1 MADMTGFAKA
11 PGQNNNE
18 NWEKAKTILIRIGKI
33 TLRILSYVMN
43 VILTVLLI
51 GLICGVIVGTVF
63 AIYIRNYV
71 DPEIDSSLFISASS
85 DSTTR
90 IYYMDYETEDDRINE
105 DGIPVELED
114 QRLYS
119 SDNSIWVKYNQM
131 PQHLIDAF
139 TSIEDHRFWTH
150 NGVDWIRTGSAVL
163 SYFFGDGD
171 FGGSTITQ
179 QLVKNL
185 TGDDENTIERK
196 VQEIFRAIN
205 LENEM
210 SKEQILEM
218 YLNIIY
224 LSNNCYGVQ
233 AAAETYFD
241 KDVSELSLVEC
252 ASLAAIVKNPSQY
265 EPLYHNIAYA
275 KAENGDYIKDEDG
288 NFVEVEKGKGDYEE
302 KGNRARRNDVL
313 WTMWQYGKITE
324 AEFNTAVNTELTLKK
339 GDDGDDTVVATVNSW
354 YTDAVIEDVQN
365 ALMEEYGYSEYVASL
380 MIYTGGLQI
389 YTCMDPDVQSV
400 LETVYENDAKYLPSA
415 TDGLQPESAMIV
427 IDPYT
432 NDVLG
437 LVGGRGEKSQ
447 NRILNR
453 ATQAKRPSGSCIKP
467 LSVYGPAIDMGIAT
481 MGTAYDDSPVKFVG
495 DKGKTAWPHNL
506 PDVYNGLTPVYDALR
521 RSVNTIAV
529 RMLEDVTVDYSF
541 NFLKNTLDM
550 DNVIES
556 YTTASGTVV
565 SDKDLAPL
573 ALGQFS
579 YGVTLWE
586 MTAGYSIFQN
596 QGIFYESRL
605 WYQVKDND
613 GNVIL
618 NNAPEYEIAISEEAA
633 SIMTVMM
640 KEVITSGT
648 GTAITLDQY
657 VDVAGKTGTTTAD
670 FDRWFIGYTPYFV
683 GGVWTGY
690 DMNQALSDFGRNP
703 SLTIWDTVMTMLHQ
717 DYIDDAKNGGP
728 ALKKFT
734 YSDQLVECTYCKD
747 SGKLVSA
754 ACKADPRGSRAA
766 KGYFTKDT
774 MPTEYCT
781 AHVLVDYDT
790 STSSI
795 ACPGCPKESV
805 KQVGLLNI
813 QRRFPVQIKVVD
825 AQYTCM
831 PDFDFSLGKSA
842 TSVPYYTPALGG
854 MFAGTSGGNK
864 LYNRICQKHKVT
876 EPEPEPAPDDTTA
889 NTDESTSPET
899 NNPETNE

>member
-1 MADMTGFAKA
+1 MADITNVVK
-11 PGQNNNE
+11 PPEQNNNA
-18 NWEKAKTILIRIGKI
+18 NWETAKAVLIRIGKI
-33 TLRILSYVMN
+33 TLRILSYIMN
-43 VILTVLLI
+43 VVLTIMLI

-63 AIYIRNYV
+63 AIYIKNYV
-71 DPEIDSSLFISASS
+71 DPEIDSSLFVSASS

-90 IYYMDYETEDDRINE
+90 IYYMDFETENDRINE
-105 DGIPVELED
+105 DGIAVELED

-119 SDNSIWVKYNQM
+119 SDNSIWAKYEQM
-131 PQHLIDAF
+131 PKHLIDAF

-150 NGVDWIRTGSAVL
+150 NGVDWLRTGSAVI

-185 TGDDENTIERK
+185 TGDNENSIQRK

-218 YLNIIY
+218 YLNIVY

-233 AAAETYFD
+233 AASETYFG

-265 EPLYHNIAYA
+265 EPIYHNIAYGRA
-275 KAENGDYIKDEDG
+275 REGKGTHNKDQNG
-288 NFVEVEKGKGDYEE
+288 NFVEVEKGKGEFEE
-302 KGNRARRNDVL
+302 RGNRSRRNDVL

-324 AEFNTAVNTELTLKK
+324 VEYEAAINTELVLKN
-339 GDDGDDTVVATVNSW
+339 GDDKEETKVTTVNSW

-365 ALMEEYGYSEYVASL
+365 SLMEKYGYSEYVASL

-389 YTCMDPDVQSV
+389 YTCMDPDVQNI
-400 LETVYENDAKYLPSA
+400 LENIYENDAKNLPSA
-415 TDGLQPESAMIV
+415 SDGLQPESAMIV

-437 LVGGRGEKSQ
+437 LVGGRGTKSQ

-481 MGTAYDDSPVKFVG
+481 MGTAYDDSPVRFVG
-495 DKGKTAWPHNL
+495 EKGKTAWPHNL
-506 PDVYNGLTPVYDALR
+506 PDVYNGMTPVYDALR

-529 RMLEDVTVDYSF
+529 RMLEDVGVDYSF
-541 NFLKNTLDM
+541 NFLKNTLHM
-550 DNVIES
+550 DSVIES
-556 YTTASGTVV
+556 YTTASGAVV

-596 QGIFYESRL
+596 QGVYYDSRL
-605 WYQVKDND
+605 WYEVKDND
-613 GNVIL
+613 GNVL
-618 NNAPEYEIAISEEAA
+618 LENPAQYEIAISEEAA
-633 SIMTVMM
+633 SIMTMM
-640 KEVITSGT
+640 LKDVITSGT

-703 SLTIWDTVMTMLHQ
+703 SLQIWDKVMTELHK
-717 DYIDDAKNGGP
+717 DILDKAAKGGE
-728 ALKKFT
+728 AVKKFE

-754 ACKADPRGSRAA
+754 ACKADPRGNRSA
-766 KGYFTKDT
+766 KGFFTKDT

-781 AHVLVDYDT
+781 THVLVNYDK

-795 ACPGCPKESV
+795 ACPGCPAGSI
-805 KQVGLLNI
+805 KQVGLLNV
-813 QRRFPVQIKVVD
+813 QRNFPVQIKVVD

-831 PDFDFSLGKSA
+831 PDFNFALGKSA
-842 TSVPYYTPALGG
+842 ASLPYYSAALKGAY
-854 MFAGTSGGNK
+854 AGTSGGK
-864 LYNRICQKHKVT
+864 SLYNRICQTHKNVV
-876 EPEPEPAPDDTTA
+876 PAPAPDPDTT
-889 NTDESTSPET
+889 TDETPGSETAAPET
-899 NNPETNE
+899 NN

>member
-1 MADMTGFAKA
+1 MADMTDVVKT
-11 PGQNNNE
+11 PGQNNNA
-18 NWEKAKTILIRIGKI
+18 NWEMAKAILIKIGKI

-43 VILTVLLI
+43 VILTVMLI

-63 AIYIRNYV
+63 AIYIKNYV
-71 DPEIDSSLFISASS
+71 DPEIDSSLFVSASS

-105 DGIPVELED
+105 DGVAVELED

-119 SDNSIWVKYNQM
+119 SDNSIWAKYEQM
-131 PQHLIDAF
+131 PQNLINAF

-150 NGVDWIRTGSAVL
+150 NGVDWLRTGSAVL

-185 TGDDENTIERK
+185 TGDDENSIERK

-218 YLNIIY
+218 YLNIVY

-233 AAAETYFD
+233 AASETYFG

-265 EPLYHNIAYA
+265 EPVYHDVVYA
-275 KAENGDYIKDEDG
+275 KASEGKGTHDVDEDG
-288 NFVEVEKGKGDYEE
+288 NFYEVEKGTGEYEE

-324 AEFNTAVNTELTLKK
+324 AEFNAAVNTELVLKS
-339 GDDGDDTVVATVNSW
+339 GESDTETSVTTVNSW
-354 YTDAVIEDVQN
+354 YTDAVIEDVQT
-365 ALMEEYGYSEYVASL
+365 ALMEKYNYSEYVASL

-389 YTCMDPDVQSV
+389 YTCMDPDVQNV
-400 LETVYENDAKYLPSA
+400 LEEVYENDSQYLPSA
-415 TDGLQPESAMIV
+415 SDGLQPESAMIV

-437 LVGGRGEKSQ
+437 LVGGRGQKSQ

-453 ATQAKRPSGSCIKP
+453 ATQSKRPSGSCIKP

-495 DKGKTAWPHNL
+495 ENGKTAWPHNL

-529 RMLEDVTVDYSF
+529 RMLEDVGVDYSF
-541 NFLKNTLDM
+541 NFLKDTLHM
-550 DNVIES
+550 DSIIES
-556 YTTASGTVV
+556 YTTASGTIV

-596 QGIFYESRL
+596 QGVFYESRL
-605 WYQVKDND
+605 WYEVRDND

-618 NNAPEYEIAISEEAA
+618 DNPAEYEIAISEEAA
-633 SIMTVMM
+633 SIMTVML
-640 KEVITSGT
+640 KDVITNGT

-670 FDRWFIGYTPYFV
+670 FDRWFIGYTPYYV

-690 DMNQALSDFGRNP
+690 DMNQTLSDFTRNP
-703 SLTIWDTVMTMLHQ
+703 SLQIWDTVMTMLHE
-717 DYIDDAKNGGP
+717 DYIDTAAKGGE
-728 ALKKFT
+728 ALKKFEI
-734 YSDQLVECTYCKD
+734 SDQLVECTYCKD
-747 SGKLVSA
+747 SGKLISE
-754 ACKADPRGSRAA
+754 ACKADPRGNRSA

-781 AHVLVDYDT
+781 THVLINYDT

-795 ACPGCPKESV
+795 ACPGCPQSSI

-813 QRRFPVQIKVVD
+813 QRNFPVQIKVVD

-831 PDFDFSLGKSA
+831 ADFDFSLGKSA
-842 TSVPYYTPALGG
+842 SSLPYYSAALNGG
-854 MFAGTSGGNK
+854 YAGTSGGTN
-864 LYNRICQKHKVT
+864 LYNRICSTHKHEVADTKSDTNT
-876 EPEPEPAPDDTTA
+876 ET
-889 NTDESTSPET
+889 ET
-899 NNPETNE
+899 EADN